1 MRVLQVI
8 GAMDRGGAE
17 TMLMNAY
24 RAMDRSRVQF
34 DFLVHEQRVCDYD
47 EEIESLGG
55 RVYRALPRFTGL
67 NGAAY
72 RKAVRAF
79 LAQHPEHEVVHGHI
93 GSSAVI
99 YLGEAKRAGRV
110 AVAHS
115 HAQNYPLSA
124 GELAFRALSYPVRF
138 KADYFLACS
147 EQAGIDRFGRAVVE
161 GERFHVLRNGIDVA
175 AFACTDE
182 QHRQAKQELCD
193 RLGIDGQAG
202 GEAGSVAGDGSQKLV
217 LVGHVGRFDPVKNH
231 RFLVETFTQV
241 KHDVPAAH
249 LLLVGRGPEEAA
261 IREQVRAA
269 GLESSV
275 HFLGVTDD
283 VPAVLHGLDA
293 FVLPSFREGLSMAAV
308 EAQATGVPCVLSDG
322 VPDEAILPGT
332 PVARISL
339 ADGLHVWATAIG
351 EAARIGAGPAW
362 PAEASAG
369 GAEPAE
375 AVASEQPGAYDR
387 ILGAEAAR
395 GAGYDI
401 HDTACWLQE
410 FYERIAPAR

>member
-55 RVYRALPRFTGL
+55 RVYRALPRITGL

-93 GSSAVI
+93 GSSAAI

-182 QHRQAKQELCD
+182 QHRQAKQELCA

-202 GEAGSVAGDGSQKLV
+202 GEAGRVAGDGSQKLV

-241 KHDVPAAH
+241 KRDVPAAH

-308 EAQATGVPCVLSDG
+308 EAQAAGVPCVLSDG

-332 PVARISL
+332 PVARVPL
-339 ADGLHVWATAIG
+339 ADGLHVWVTAIE

>member
-1 MRVLQVI
+1 MAAMRVVQVI

-93 GSSAVI
+93 GSSAAI

-175 AFACTDE
+175 AFACTDK

-193 RLGIDGQAG
+193 RLGISGAQG
-202 GEAGSVAGDGSQKLV
+202 PV
-217 LVGHVGRFDPVKNH
+217 LIGHVGRFDPVKNH
-231 RFLVETFTQV
+231 RFLIETFTQV
-241 KHDVPAAH
+241 KRDVPAAH

>member
-93 GSSAVI
+93 GSSAAI

-193 RLGIDGQAG
+193 RLGISGAQG
-202 GEAGSVAGDGSQKLV
+202 PV
-217 LVGHVGRFDPVKNH
+217 LIGHVGRFDPVKNH
-231 RFLVETFTQV
+231 RFLIETFTQV
-241 KHDVPAAH
+241 KRDVPAAH

-308 EAQATGVPCVLSDG
+308 EAQAAGVPCALSDG

-332 PVARISL
+332 PVARVPL
-339 ADGLHVWATAIG
+339 ADGMQAWATAIE
-351 EAARIGAGPAW
+351 EAARIGAEAAW